1 MSLQSGFSEEFIGT
15 DTWLARALG
24 KFSKQD
30 IQVESIGK
38 VQLHPEIEASVREH
52 WQQTL
57 DLRRNALLSDAA
69 NEGKPIDV
77 TIKDEQPL
85 PALYVNEGGRERR
98 ALFAGPS
105 VALIKYE
112 RSGDRLRVVH
122 GLTNYAVRTFMNT
135 RPYQIIDK
143 YGYLHF
149 VDSVSV
155 SVLPTFLDESLGEVG
170 QTFRRH
176 GTNVN
181 EYPGAIGT
189 IAGGFANRN
198 PRADLTLM
206 NPFHAIEKEM
216 YEEGRILPLLDPQ
229 EYVDR
234 GILPAGSKVRVDQL
248 SDYTRI
254 IYVMR
259 EGQPVVR
266 AVAYDEDS
274 LVCTGIATDINPF
287 AKDPSGSAK
296 QFFKSEYMFLCR
308 TGIPINHYEEKDGQN
323 VHKGWTRN
331 DEHVKAY
338 YFPFT
343 ERGVFGYVEGNH
355 PELMGPTSAVI
366 TYSLIDFENG
376 REKVLDLV
384 RAIGKHPMYSRAGS
398 KIPFTIF
405 V

>member
-1 MSLQSGFSEEFIGT
+1 MSLQSGFSEELIGT

-24 KFSKQD
+24 KFRKQD
-30 IQVESIGK
+30 IQVESIGE
-38 VQLHPEIEASVREH
+38 VRLHPGIETSVRKH

-57 DLRRNALLSDAA
+57 DLRRDTLLSNAT
-69 NEGKPIDV
+69 NEGKTIDV

-105 VALIKYE
+105 VALRRYE
-112 RSGDRLRVVH
+112 RNGDRLRVVH
-122 GLTNYAVRTFMNT
+122 GLTNYAVRNFMNT
-135 RPYQIIDK
+135 RPYQIIDEH
-143 YGYLHF
+143 GYPHF
-149 VDSVSV
+149 VDSVNV

-189 IAGGFANRN
+189 IAGVFASRN

-206 NPFHAIEKEM
+206 SPFHAVEKEM
-216 YEEGRILPLLDPQ
+216 YDEGRILPLLDPQ

-234 GILPAGSKVRVDQL
+234 GILPADSEVRFDQL
-248 SDYTRI
+248 ANGTRI
-254 IYVMR
+254 IYVMG

-266 AVAYDEDS
+266 AVAYDEGS

-287 AKDPSGSAK
+287 AKDPSGSAM
-296 QFFKSEYMFLCR
+296 QFLKSEYMFLCR
-308 TGIPINHYEEKDGQN
+308 TGISRKHYEEKDEQD

-331 DEHVKAY
+331 DEHVEAY

-343 ERGVFGYVEGNH
+343 EGGVFGYVKRNH

-366 TYSLIDFENG
+366 TYSLIDF
-376 REKVLDLV
+376 
-384 RAIGKHPMYSRAGS
+384 
-398 KIPFTIF
+398 
-405 V
+405 